1 MLRPLCGKACWQQA
15 RGRDTC
21 VRLCTG
27 THLYLNFKKSNSGV
41 CEKNAHL
48 WLSRLSSLAPNLV
61 SLVSCPL
68 HLASSLSPL
77 LSCLLSLISCLLS
90 LVSFVFGLLSLASKL
105 IPSTST
111 FKLDLP
117 TPHPSL
123 VNVEVCYPHTLCS
136 STLDGGGR
144 GYGGWGRDARTR
156 NSNIDVDGR
165 SAEGDGEW
173 GSEARAFIRNMDG
186 RFFRRHR
193 TPFW

>member
-1 MLRPLCGKACWQQA
+1 MWQSLLATSAWSGYVRALLHRYSALFHIQKFQLRGL
-15 RGRDTC
+15 R
-21 VRLCTG
+21 
-27 THLYLNFKKSNSGV
+27 KKKTPISGFLV
-41 CEKNAHL
+41 
-48 WLSRLSSLAPNLV
+48 SRLW
-61 SLVSCPL
+61 PL
-68 HLASSLSPL
+68 T
-77 LSCLLSLISCLLS
+77 SCLLSLVPCILPLLSRLFSLVSCLLSLVSCLLS

-105 IPSTST
+105 IPSTSI

-144 GYGGWGRDARTR
+144 GDGGWGRDARTR

-173 GSEARAFIRNMDG
+173 GSEARTFICNMDG

-193 TPFW
+193 Y